1 MASKKMGV
9 LAEQPAAS
17 KMENDYQAEN
27 HANTLTKAGE
37 ILSDPKK
44 MKMAFG
50 HLKKQKKAMRSVQDL
65 KDFHQAKYGKGNV
78 PPKDAGTAGDVEA
91 GEPLD
96 NEKAE

>member
-9 LAEQPAAS
+9 LAEQPSAA
-17 KMENDYQAEN
+17 KLENDYQAED
-27 HANTLTKAGE
+27 HARTLTKAGE

-50 HLKKQKKAMRSVQDL
+50 HIKKQKKAMKSIQDL

-78 PPKDAGTAGDVEA
+78 PPKTSGDAGDEEM
-91 GEPLD
+91 GEPMD
-96 NEKAE
+96 NEKG